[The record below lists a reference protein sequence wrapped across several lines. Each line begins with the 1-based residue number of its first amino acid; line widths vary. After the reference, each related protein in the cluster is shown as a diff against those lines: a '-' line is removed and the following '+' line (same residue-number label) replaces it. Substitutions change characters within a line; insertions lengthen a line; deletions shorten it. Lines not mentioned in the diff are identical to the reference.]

1 MNAGGGRT
9 AAATVSNAGVDH
21 ASAASAAEALELIV
35 VFTSARATRKAVEEA
50 DLLARDL
57 DARIR
62 LIVPD
67 AVPYHAP
74 LPRGGGGVGVP
85 CGLLTELLSGVRS
98 PVRVELYRCRETPAA
113 LREMIPPKATILIG
127 TGGFWSRWRERRLAA
142 FLASLG
148 HELIEVNSN
157 GPHHVVRHENALD
170 ANEYG

>member
-1 MNAGGGRT
+1 MNADGSKAGRS
-9 AAATVSNAGVDH
+9 VPNAVADS
-21 ASAASAAEALELIV
+21 APAASGPEGLEVIVIFTTGHGTRRAL
-35 VFTSARATRKAVEEA
+35 EEA
-50 DLLARDL
+50 DRLARDL

-67 AVPYHAP
+67 AVPYQAP
-74 LPRGGGGVGVP
+74 LPRGAGRVGVP

-98 PVRVELYRCRETPAA
+98 PVRVELYRCRDR
-113 LREMIPPKATILIG
+113 REVFRDMIPPNATILIG
-127 TGGFWSRWRERRLAA
+127 TGGFWSKWRERRLAA

-170 ANEYG
+170 ATEYG